1 MVHSLTACGG
11 FNRANRVP
19 GREQGEQEA
28 KRAAGREEG
37 PRARGNCLAKEVGN
51 WTLDSQVLS
60 GIRCGLP
67 VFATRPAGCITSVE
81 KDRING
87 AMVSRMSLW
96 ICWHIQRLECF
107 EQQVVRKASLSHQ
120 RGPMSPMIN
129 SAP

>member
-37 PRARGNCLAKEVGN
+37 PRARGNCRLRKLATGH
-51 WTLDSQVLS
+51 WTVKSCLEFGVAYQYSQ
-60 GIRCGLP
+60 P
-67 VFATRPAGCITSVE
+67 GCITSVE

-96 ICWHIQRLECF
+96 ICWHIQRLGCF

-120 RGPMSPMIN
+120 RGPMSPMSN